1 MRRFFSKKRPFSL
14 TFAVNLFGIQKSFG
28 ARPALLGAD
37 FVLEW
42 GEVHALLGENGAG
55 KSTLMNVLSGFY
67 TADSG
72 QVEVD
77 GKPARFENPSA
88 AAAGGIGMIHQ
99 HFKLVGPLS
108 VIENIRLACARR
120 AGWKTEAAAL
130 KAMEELGG
138 QLGFRLNPKSRVDE
152 MAVSD
157 RQKLEIMKV
166 LLAGAK
172 ILIMDEPT
180 AVLTEEEA
188 KAALGLARQLA
199 QSGRAVVLITHK
211 LRDVL
216 GYSDRVTVMRA
227 GKTVINAATSAGMT
241 AESLSRAMV
250 GADPVAAVPRATARP
265 QREILR
271 LIKLSAAASEHG
283 VPLHGIDL
291 DVRGGEILGLAGVG
305 GNGQA
310 ELVETL
316 IGLRKASAG
325 GILFSGQDAP
335 ASPEERR
342 EWGLRFIP
350 ADRMGMGL
358 FGDLS
363 LNVNIALPRLV
374 GRKPEKRWFVRKP
387 WMTGLSQAAIRD
399 FEVAGAAPE
408 TPARLLSGGNAQKL
422 MLAREFAGAFN
433 VLIAHS
439 PTRGLDIRAVQAVQ
453 SRLREVT
460 ERNVAVL
467 LISEDLD
474 EIMELSDRVAVMSRG
489 RLSEAEPIAEVDR
502 GKIGRLM
509 LEMA

>member
-1 MRRFFSKKRPFSL
+1 M
-14 TFAVNLFGIQKSFG
+14 
-28 ARPALLGAD
+28 
-37 FVLEW
+37 LEW

-67 TADSG
+67 TADDG
-72 QVEVD
+72 VVEVN
-77 GKPARFENPSA
+77 GHAVRYENPA
-88 AAAGGIGMIHQ
+88 AAADAGIGMIHQ

-120 AGWKTEAAAL
+120 AGWKTQAQAL
-130 KAMEELGG
+130 KAMEDLGL
-138 QLGFRLNPKSRVDE
+138 QLGFHLNPKSRVDE

-180 AVLTEEEA
+180 AVLTEAEA

-227 GKTVINAATSAGMT
+227 GKTVINAAPSAGMT
-241 AESLSRAMV
+241 GESLSRAMV
-250 GADPVAAVPRATARP
+250 GAEPVAAVPRPSARP
-265 QREILR
+265 HSEILR
-271 LIKLSAAASEHG
+271 LIKISAPASEHG
-283 VPLHGIDL
+283 VPLHDISL
-291 DVRGGEILGLAGVG
+291 DVRGGEILGVAGVG

-316 IGLRKASAG
+316 IGIRKATSGAV
-325 GILFSGQDAP
+325 LFSGVDAP
-335 ASPEERR
+335 AGPEERR

-358 FGDLS
+358 FGELP
-363 LNVNIALPRLV
+363 LNVNIALPRLL
-374 GRKPEKRWFVRKP
+374 GGKPEKRWFVRKP
-387 WMTGLSQAAIRD
+387 WMTGLAQAAIGE
-399 FEVAGAAPE
+399 FEVAGATPE
-408 TPARLLSGGNAQKL
+408 TPVRLLSGGNAQKL
-422 MLAREFAGAFN
+422 LLAREFAGHFSI
-433 VLIAHS
+433 LIAHS

-453 SRLREVT
+453 ARLRAAT
-460 ERNVAVL
+460 ERDVAVL

-474 EIMELSDRVAVMSRG
+474 EIMELSDRVAVMSHG
-489 RLSEAEPIAEVDR
+489 KLSEAEPIGSR
-502 GKIGRLM
+502 RSR
-509 LEMA
+509 

>member
-1 MRRFFSKKRPFSL
+1 MTL
-14 TFAVNLFGIQKSFG
+14 TLAVNLANIEKSFG
-28 ARPALLGAD
+28 TRPALLGAD
-37 FVLEW
+37 FSLEW

-72 QVEVD
+72 VVEVD
-77 GKPARFENPSA
+77 GHPVRYENPSA
-88 AAAGGIGMIHQ
+88 AAAAGIGMIHQ

-120 AGWKTEAAAL
+120 AGWKTQGQALAA
-130 KAMEELGG
+130 MQELGL
-138 QLGFRLNPKSRVDE
+138 QLGFKLNPKSRVDE

-227 GKTVINAATSAGMT
+227 GKTVINGASSAGMT
-241 AESLSRAMV
+241 GESLSRAMV
-250 GADPVAAVPRATARP
+250 GAEPVAAVPRPATRP
-265 QREILR
+265 LREILR
-271 LIKLSAAASEHG
+271 LIKINAAATEHG
-283 VPLHGIDL
+283 VPLHDISL
-291 DVRGGEILGLAGVG
+291 DVRGGEILGIAGVG

-316 IGLRKASAG
+316 IGIRKAT
-325 GILFSGQDAP
+325 SGEVIFNESPAP
-335 ASPEERR
+335 DGPEERR
-342 EWGLRFIP
+342 EAGLRFIP

-358 FGDLS
+358 FGELA
-363 LNVNIALPRLV
+363 LNVNVAVPRLL
-374 GRKPEKRWFVRKP
+374 GQKPEKRWFVRKP
-387 WMTGLSQAAIRD
+387 WMTGIAKTAITD
-399 FEVAGAAPE
+399 FEVAGAAAE
-408 TPARLLSGGNAQKL
+408 TTVRLLSGGNAQKL
-422 MLAREFAGAFN
+422 MLAREFAGHFAI
-433 VLIAHS
+433 LIAHS

-453 SRLREVT
+453 TRLRAAAEK
-460 ERNVAVL
+460 NVAVL

-474 EIMELSDRVAVMSRG
+474 EIMELSDRVAVMSHG
-489 RLSEAEPIAEVDR
+489 RLSEAEPIGEVDR